1 MQSKRKS
8 TQKENISL
16 WLSRIVIWIV
26 LIMVLFPALW
36 IVIASFSKGDSFFMT
51 SLVPKQL
58 SVENYVSLFRETDFA
73 LWVFNSLK
81 LCLIVAVIQLVLTSL
96 SAYAFS
102 RLRFPGRTKGLMA
115 LLVLQVFPNSMA
127 LAGYYV
133 LIYKFGLADNFLAII
148 LVLAAGSAF
157 NIWLLKS
164 YMDGIPKE
172 LDEAAFVDGAGH
184 FTTFFRIVLPLA
196 TPELVVIF
204 LFSFIG
210 TYSEYVISSVF
221 LQSPGNF
228 TLAIGLQSFIT
239 NQFAA
244 HWTLFAA
251 AAVLASLPIMLIFM
265 MLQKYIQNGLTAG
278 GVKG

>member
-36 IVIASFSKGDSFFMT
+36 IVVASFSKGDSFFMT